1 MKSIIN
7 KIVFSVFVLTVV
19 FAFNAC
25 NNNKHSE
32 GDGHNHGTE
41 EETATDEHGEENV
54 AVLTDEQMKAV
65 GVEIGMIEQKQLS
78 ATLKANGALRVP
90 NSNKANATSMFG
102 GVIKTLKVEI
112 GDNVKK
118 GQVIATISNP
128 QFIQLQEEYLSIDAR
143 IAFAEQELARQR
155 ELNEGNVGAK
165 KNLQSA
171 TTEVNTLRTR
181 KASLSQQ
188 IQMMGI
194 NPASLSNS
202 SLKSSLVVTSP
213 ISGTISD
220 VFAKIGSYV
229 DVSSPIAEI
238 IENTA
243 LHLDLQV
250 YEKDIPLIKIG
261 QKMDFVVTN
270 SPNKTYTAEVYSI
283 GSSFSGGSKTIAVH
297 SRIIGDKTGLIDGM
311 NITGIVSLDDVL
323 SPAVPNEAI
332 VEADGKYYIFLVKEQ
347 AEESHDHNE
356 GEPHEHKEGEPH
368 DHKEGEPH
376 DHKEDEPHDHS
387 SHDHNSENGTRFE
400 RMEVA
405 KGASQLGYTA
415 ITPVNEIPHGTHIVV
430 KGAFF
435 VNAKMDDSGEHAHA
449 H

>member
-1 MKSIIN
+1 MKRIIN
-7 KIVFSVFVLTVV
+7 NIVFSVFVLVV
-19 FAFNAC
+19 IFALNAC
-25 NNNKHSE
+25 TNKHTE

-41 EETATDEHGEENV
+41 AATTTDEHEEEEENV

-65 GVEIGMIEQKQLS
+65 GIEIGSIEQKQLS
-78 ATLKANGALRVP
+78 ATLKANGGLRVP

-102 GVIKTLKVEI
+102 GVIKSLNVEI
-112 GDNVKK
+112 GDFVKK

-128 QFIQLQEEYLSIDAR
+128 QFIQLQEEYLSINSR
-143 IAFAEQELARQR
+143 IEFAEQEVARQR
-155 ELNEGNVGAK
+155 ELNEGNAGAK

-171 TTEVNTLRTR
+171 TSELNTLRTR
-181 KASLSQQ
+181 KASLQQQ

-194 NPASLSNS
+194 NPTSLSNS

-213 ISGTISD
+213 ISGTVSN

-261 QKMDFVVTN
+261 QKIDFVVTN
-270 SPNKTYTAEVYSI
+270 NPNKTYSAEVYSI
-283 GSSFSGGSKTIAVH
+283 GSSFSGESKTIAVH
-297 SRIIGDKTGLIDGM
+297 SRITGDKTGLIDGM
-311 NITGIVSLDDVL
+311 SITGTVSLDNVL
-323 SPAVPNEAI
+323 STAVPNEAI
-332 VEADGKYYIFLVKEQ
+332 VNADGKYYIFLVKEQ
-347 AEESHDHNE
+347 EE
-356 GEPHEHKEGEPH
+356 EPH
-368 DHKEGEPH
+368 DHKEGE
-376 DHKEDEPHDHS
+376 E
-387 SHDHNSENGTRFE
+387 HDHNHDHGSEKGTQFV
-400 RMEVA
+400 RMEIV

-415 ITPVNEIPHGTHIVV
+415 ITPVNEIPHGTHIVI

-435 VNAKMDDSGEHAHA
+435 VNAKMNDTGEHGHA

>member
-1 MKSIIN
+1 MKRIIN
-7 KIVFSVFVLTVV
+7 NIVFSVLVLVAF

-25 NNNKHSE
+25 TNNHKE

-41 EETATDEHGEENV
+41 AETTTDEHEEEEENV

-65 GVEIGMIEQKQLS
+65 GIEIGSIEQKQLS

-90 NSNKANATSMFG
+90 NSNKANATSLFG
-102 GVIKTLKVEI
+102 GVIKSLNVEI
-112 GDNVKK
+112 GDFVRK

-128 QFIQLQEEYLSIDAR
+128 QFIQLQEEYLSINSR
-143 IAFAEQELARQR
+143 IEFAEQELVRQR
-155 ELNEGNVGAK
+155 ELNDGNVGAK

-171 TTEVNTLRTR
+171 TTELNTLRTR
-181 KASLSQQ
+181 KSSLNQQ

-213 ISGTISD
+213 ISGTISN

-261 QKMDFVVTN
+261 QKIDFVVTN
-270 SPNKTYTAEVYSI
+270 NPNKTNSAEVYSI
-283 GSSFSGGSKTIAVH
+283 GSSFSGESKTIAVH
-297 SRIIGDKTGLIDGM
+297 SRITGDKTGLIDGM
-311 NITGIVSLDDVL
+311 SITGMVSLDDVL
-323 SPAVPNEAI
+323 STAVPNDAI
-332 VEADGKYYIFLVKEQ
+332 VNADGKYYIFLVKER
-347 AEESHDHNE
+347 EEE
-356 GEPHEHKEGEPH
+356 AH
-368 DHKEGEPH
+368 DHKEGEA
-376 DHKEDEPHDHS
+376 
-387 SHDHNSENGTRFE
+387 HDHNHGSEKGTQFV
-400 RMEVA
+400 RMEVV
-405 KGASQLGYTA
+405 KGATQLGYTA
-415 ITPVNEIPHGTHIVV
+415 ITPVSEIPHGAHIVV

>member
-1 MKSIIN
+1 MKRITN
-7 KIVFSVFVLTVV
+7 NIVFSVFVLVAI
-19 FAFNAC
+19 FALNAC
-25 NNNKHSE
+25 TNKHSE
-32 GDGHNHGTE
+32 DDGHNHGSEAAT
-41 EETATDEHGEENV
+41 TTDEHEEEEENV

-65 GVEIGMIEQKQLS
+65 GVEIGSIEQKQLS
-78 ATLKANGALRVP
+78 ATLKANGGLRVP

-102 GVIKTLKVEI
+102 GVIKSLNVEI
-112 GDNVKK
+112 GDFVRK

-128 QFIQLQEEYLSIDAR
+128 QFIQLQEEYLSINSR
-143 IAFAEQELARQR
+143 IEFAEQEVVRQR
-155 ELNEGNVGAK
+155 ELNEGNAGAK

-171 TTEVNTLRTR
+171 TSELNTLRTR
-181 KASLSQQ
+181 KSSLNQQ

-213 ISGTISD
+213 ISGTISN

-261 QKMDFVVTN
+261 QKIDFVVTN
-270 SPNKTYTAEVYSI
+270 NPNKTYSAEVYSI
-283 GSSFSGGSKTIAVH
+283 GSSFSGESKTIAVH
-297 SRIIGDKTGLIDGM
+297 SKITGDKTGLIDGM
-311 NITGIVSLDDVL
+311 SITGTVSSDDVL
-323 SPAVPNEAI
+323 STAVPNDAI
-332 VEADGKYYIFLVKEQ
+332 VNADGKYYIFLVKEQ
-347 AEESHDHNE
+347 EE
-356 GEPHEHKEGEPH
+356 
-368 DHKEGEPH
+368 EPH
-376 DHKEDEPHDHS
+376 DHKEDEAHDHG
-387 SHDHNSENGTRFE
+387 SEKGTQFVRV
-400 RMEVA
+400 EVV

-415 ITPVNEIPHGTHIVV
+415 ITPVSEIPQGTHIVV

-435 VNAKMDDSGEHAHA
+435 VNAKMDDTAEHAHG

>member
-1 MKSIIN
+1 MKRIIN
-7 KIVFSVFVLTVV
+7 NIVFSVLVLVAF

-25 NNNKHSE
+25 TNNHKE

-41 EETATDEHGEENV
+41 AETTTDEHEEEEENV

-65 GVEIGMIEQKQLS
+65 GIEIGSIEQKQLS

-90 NSNKANATSMFG
+90 NSSKANATSLFG
-102 GVIKTLKVEI
+102 GVIKSLNVEI
-112 GDNVKK
+112 DDFVRK

-128 QFIQLQEEYLSIDAR
+128 QFIQLQEEYLSINSR
-143 IAFAEQELARQR
+143 IEFAEQEVARQR
-155 ELNEGNVGAK
+155 ELNEGNAGAK

-171 TTEVNTLRTR
+171 TTELNTLRTR
-181 KASLSQQ
+181 KASLQQQ

-202 SLKSSLVVTSP
+202 NLKSSLVVTSP
-213 ISGTISD
+213 ISGTVSN

-261 QKMDFVVTN
+261 QKIDFVVTN
-270 SPNKTYTAEVYSI
+270 NPNKTYSAEVYSI
-283 GSSFSGGSKTIAVH
+283 GSSFSGESKTIAVH
-297 SRIIGDKTGLIDGM
+297 SKITGDKAGLIDGM
-311 NITGIVSLDDVL
+311 SITGMVSLDDVL
-323 SPAVPNEAI
+323 STAVPNDAI
-332 VEADGKYYIFLVKEQ
+332 VNADGKYYIFLVKER
-347 AEESHDHNE
+347 EEE
-356 GEPHEHKEGEPH
+356 AH
-368 DHKEGEPH
+368 DHKEGEA
-376 DHKEDEPHDHS
+376 
-387 SHDHNSENGTRFE
+387 HDHNHGSEKGTQFV
-400 RMEVA
+400 RMEVV
-405 KGASQLGYTA
+405 KGATQLGYTA
-415 ITPVNEIPHGTHIVV
+415 ITPVSEIPHGAHIVV

>member
-1 MKSIIN
+1 MKRIIN
-7 KIVFSVFVLTVV
+7 NIVFSVLVLVAF

-25 NNNKHSE
+25 TNNHKE

-41 EETATDEHGEENV
+41 AETTTDEHEEENV

-65 GVEIGMIEQKQLS
+65 GIEIGMIEQKQLS
-78 ATLKANGALRVP
+78 ATLKANGGLRVP

-102 GVIKTLKVEI
+102 GVIKSLNVEI
-112 GDNVKK
+112 GDFVKK
-118 GQVIATISNP
+118 GQVIGTISNP
-128 QFIQLQEEYLSIDAR
+128 QFIQLQEEYLSINSR
-143 IAFAEQELARQR
+143 IEFAEQEVARQR
-155 ELNEGNVGAK
+155 ELNEGNAGAK

-171 TTEVNTLRTR
+171 TSELNTLRTR
-181 KASLSQQ
+181 KASLQQQ

-194 NPASLSNS
+194 NPASLSNA

-213 ISGTISD
+213 ISGTISN

-261 QKMDFVVTN
+261 QKIDFVVTN
-270 SPNKTYTAEVYSI
+270 NPNKTYSAEVYNI
-283 GSSFSGGSKTIAVH
+283 GSSFIGGSKTIAVH
-297 SRIIGDKTGLIDGM
+297 SKIIGDKTGLIDGM
-311 NITGIVSLDDVL
+311 NITGVVSLDNVL
-323 SPAVPNEAI
+323 SPAVPNDAI
-332 VEADGKYYIFLVKEQ
+332 VNADGKYYIFLVKEQ
-347 AEESHDHNE
+347 EE
-356 GEPHEHKEGEPH
+356 EPH
-368 DHKEGEPH
+368 DHKEGES
-376 DHKEDEPHDHS
+376 HDHS
-387 SHDHNSENGTRFE
+387 HDHGSEQGTRFE
-400 RMEVA
+400 RMEITI
-405 KGASQLGYTA
+405 GASQLGYTA
-415 ITPVNEIPHGTHIVV
+415 ITPVSEIPHGTHIVV

-435 VNAKMDDSGEHAHA
+435 VNAKMNDTGEHGHA

>member
-1 MKSIIN
+1 MKRIIN
-7 KIVFSVFVLTVV
+7 NIVFSVLVLVAF

-25 NNNKHSE
+25 TNNHKE

-41 EETATDEHGEENV
+41 AETTTDEHEEEEENV

-65 GVEIGMIEQKQLS
+65 GIEIGSIEQKQLS

-90 NSNKANATSMFG
+90 NSSKANATSLFG
-102 GVIKTLKVEI
+102 GVIKSLNVEI
-112 GDNVKK
+112 GDFVRK

-128 QFIQLQEEYLSIDAR
+128 QFIQLQEEYLSINSR
-143 IAFAEQELARQR
+143 IEFAEQEVARQR
-155 ELNEGNVGAK
+155 ELNEGNAGAK

-171 TTEVNTLRTR
+171 TTELNTLRTR
-181 KASLSQQ
+181 KASLQQQ

-202 SLKSSLVVTSP
+202 NLKSSLVVTSP
-213 ISGTISD
+213 ISGTVSN

-261 QKMDFVVTN
+261 QKIDFVVTN
-270 SPNKTYTAEVYSI
+270 NPNKTYSAEVYSI
-283 GSSFSGGSKTIAVH
+283 GSSFSGESKTIAVH
-297 SRIIGDKTGLIDGM
+297 SKITGDKAGLIDGM
-311 NITGIVSLDDVL
+311 SITGMVSLDDVL
-323 SPAVPNEAI
+323 STAVPNDAI
-332 VEADGKYYIFLVKEQ
+332 VNADGKYYIFLVKER
-347 AEESHDHNE
+347 EEE
-356 GEPHEHKEGEPH
+356 AH
-368 DHKEGEPH
+368 DHKEGEA
-376 DHKEDEPHDHS
+376 
-387 SHDHNSENGTRFE
+387 HDHNHGSEKGTQFV
-400 RMEVA
+400 RMEVV
-405 KGASQLGYTA
+405 KGATQLSYTA
-415 ITPVNEIPHGTHIVV
+415 ITPVSEIPHGAHIVV

>member
-1 MKSIIN
+1 M
-7 KIVFSVFVLTVV
+7 
-19 FAFNAC
+19 
-25 NNNKHSE
+25 
-32 GDGHNHGTE
+32 
-41 EETATDEHGEENV
+41 
-54 AVLTDEQMKAV
+54 
-65 GVEIGMIEQKQLS
+65 
-78 ATLKANGALRVP
+78 RVP

-102 GVIKTLKVEI
+102 GVIKSLNVEI
-112 GDNVKK
+112 GDFVRK

-128 QFIQLQEEYLSIDAR
+128 QFIQLQEEYLSINSR
-143 IAFAEQELARQR
+143 IEFAEQEVVRQR
-155 ELNEGNVGAK
+155 ELNEGNAGAK

-171 TTEVNTLRTR
+171 TSELNTLRTR
-181 KASLSQQ
+181 KSSLNQQ

-213 ISGTISD
+213 ISGTISN

-261 QKMDFVVTN
+261 QKIDFVVTN
-270 SPNKTYTAEVYSI
+270 NPNKTYSAEVYSI
-283 GSSFSGGSKTIAVH
+283 GSSFSGESKTIAVH
-297 SRIIGDKTGLIDGM
+297 SKITGDKTGLIDGM
-311 NITGIVSLDDVL
+311 SITGTVSSDDVL
-323 SPAVPNEAI
+323 STAVPNDAI
-332 VEADGKYYIFLVKEQ
+332 VNADGKYYIFLVKEQ
-347 AEESHDHNE
+347 EE
-356 GEPHEHKEGEPH
+356 
-368 DHKEGEPH
+368 EPH
-376 DHKEDEPHDHS
+376 DHKEDEAHDHG
-387 SHDHNSENGTRFE
+387 SEKGTQFVRV
-400 RMEVA
+400 EVV

-415 ITPVNEIPHGTHIVV
+415 ITPVSEIPQGTHIVV

-435 VNAKMDDSGEHAHA
+435 VNAKMDDTAEHAHG

>member
-1 MKSIIN
+1 MKRIIN
-7 KIVFSVFVLTVV
+7 NIVFGVLVLVAFV
-19 FAFNAC
+19 AFNAC
-25 NNNKHSE
+25 TNNHKE

-41 EETATDEHGEENV
+41 AETTTDEHEEEEENV
-54 AVLTDEQMKAV
+54 AMLSDEQMKAV
-65 GVEIGMIEQKQLS
+65 GVEIGSIEQKQLS

-90 NSNKANATSMFG
+90 NSNKANATSLFG
-102 GVIKTLKVEI
+102 GVIKSLNVEI
-112 GDNVKK
+112 GDFVKK

-128 QFIQLQEEYLSIDAR
+128 QFIQLQEEYLSINSR
-143 IAFAEQELARQR
+143 IEFAEQELVRQR
-155 ELNEGNVGAK
+155 ELNEGNAGAK

-171 TTEVNTLRTR
+171 TTELNTLRTR
-181 KASLSQQ
+181 KSSLNQQ

-194 NPASLSNS
+194 NPASLSNA

-213 ISGTISD
+213 ISGTISN

-261 QKMDFVVTN
+261 QKIDFVVTN
-270 SPNKTYTAEVYSI
+270 NPNKTYSAEVYSI
-283 GSSFSGGSKTIAVH
+283 GSSFSGESKTIAVH
-297 SRIIGDKTGLIDGM
+297 SRITGDKTGLIDGM
-311 NITGIVSLDDVL
+311 SITGMVSLDDVL
-323 SPAVPNEAI
+323 STAVPNDAI
-332 VEADGKYYIFLVKEQ
+332 VNADGKYYIFLVKEQ
-347 AEESHDHNE
+347 EE
-356 GEPHEHKEGEPH
+356 EPHEHKEGEA
-368 DHKEGEPH
+368 
-376 DHKEDEPHDHS
+376 
-387 SHDHNSENGTRFE
+387 HDHNEEEAHDHGTEKGSRFV
-400 RMEVA
+400 RMEVI

-415 ITPVNEIPHGTHIVV
+415 ITPISEIPHGTHIVV
-430 KGAFF
+430 KSAFF

>member
-1 MKSIIN
+1 MKRIIN
-7 KIVFSVFVLTVV
+7 NIVFGVLVLV
-19 FAFNAC
+19 AIFAFNAC
-25 NNNKHSE
+25 TNNHKE

-41 EETATDEHGEENV
+41 AETTTDEHEEEENV

-65 GVEIGMIEQKQLS
+65 GIEIGSIEQKQLS

-90 NSNKANATSMFG
+90 NSNKANATSLFG
-102 GVIKTLKVEI
+102 GVIKSLNVEI
-112 GDNVKK
+112 GDFVRK

-128 QFIQLQEEYLSIDAR
+128 QFIQLQEEYLSINSR
-143 IAFAEQELARQR
+143 IEFAEQEVARQR
-155 ELNEGNVGAK
+155 ELNEGNAGAK

-171 TTEVNTLRTR
+171 TTELNTLRTR
-181 KASLSQQ
+181 KASLQQQ

-202 SLKSSLVVTSP
+202 NLKSSLVVTSP
-213 ISGTISD
+213 ISGTISN

-261 QKMDFVVTN
+261 QKIDFVVTN
-270 SPNKTYTAEVYSI
+270 NPNKTYSAEVYSI
-283 GSSFSGGSKTIAVH
+283 GSSFSGESKTIAVH
-297 SRIIGDKTGLIDGM
+297 SKITGDKAGLIDGM
-311 NITGIVSLDDVL
+311 SITGMVSLDDVL
-323 SPAVPNEAI
+323 STAVPNDAI
-332 VEADGKYYIFLVKEQ
+332 VNADGKYYIFLVKER
-347 AEESHDHNE
+347 EEE
-356 GEPHEHKEGEPH
+356 AH
-368 DHKEGEPH
+368 DHKEGEA
-376 DHKEDEPHDHS
+376 
-387 SHDHNSENGTRFE
+387 HDHNHGSEKGTQFV
-400 RMEVA
+400 RMEVV
-405 KGASQLGYTA
+405 KGATQLGYTA
-415 ITPVNEIPHGTHIVV
+415 ITPVSEIPHGAHIVV

>member
-1 MKSIIN
+1 MKRIIN
-7 KIVFSVFVLTVV
+7 NIVFSVFVLVAI
-19 FAFNAC
+19 FALNAC
-25 NNNKHSE
+25 TNKHTE

-41 EETATDEHGEENV
+41 AAKTTDEHEEENV

-65 GVEIGMIEQKQLS
+65 GIEIGMIEQKQLS
-78 ATLKANGALRVP
+78 ATLKANGGLRVP

-102 GVIKTLKVEI
+102 GVIKSLNVEI
-112 GDNVKK
+112 DDFVKK

-128 QFIQLQEEYLSIDAR
+128 QFIQLQEEYLSINSR
-143 IAFAEQELARQR
+143 IEFVEQEVARQR
-155 ELNEGNVGAK
+155 ELNEGNAGAK

-171 TTEVNTLRTR
+171 TTELNTLRTR
-181 KASLSQQ
+181 KASLQQQ

-202 SLKSSLVVTSP
+202 NLKSSLVVTSP
-213 ISGTISD
+213 ISGTVSN

-261 QKMDFVVTN
+261 QKIDFVVTN
-270 SPNKTYTAEVYSI
+270 NPNKTYSAEVYSI
-283 GSSFSGGSKTIAVH
+283 GSSFSGESKTIAVH
-297 SRIIGDKTGLIDGM
+297 SRITGDKTGLIDGM
-311 NITGIVSLDDVL
+311 SITGTVSLDNVL
-323 SPAVPNEAI
+323 STAAPNEAI
-332 VEADGKYYIFLVKEQ
+332 VNADGKYYIFLVKEQ
-347 AEESHDHNE
+347 EE
-356 GEPHEHKEGEPH
+356 EPH
-368 DHKEGEPH
+368 DHKEGEA
-376 DHKEDEPHDHS
+376 
-387 SHDHNSENGTRFE
+387 HDHNHDHGSEKGTQFV
-400 RMEVA
+400 RMEIV

-415 ITPVNEIPHGTHIVV
+415 ITPVSEIPHGTHIVV

-435 VNAKMDDSGEHAHA
+435 VNAKMNDTGEHGHA

>member
-1 MKSIIN
+1 MKRIIN
-7 KIVFSVFVLTVV
+7 NIVFSVLVLVAF

-25 NNNKHSE
+25 TNNHKE

-41 EETATDEHGEENV
+41 AETTTDEHEEEEEENV

-65 GVEIGMIEQKQLS
+65 GIEIGSIEQKQLS

-90 NSNKANATSMFG
+90 NSSKANATSLFG
-102 GVIKTLKVEI
+102 GVIKSLNVEI
-112 GDNVKK
+112 GDFVRK

-128 QFIQLQEEYLSIDAR
+128 QFIQLQEEYLSINSR
-143 IAFAEQELARQR
+143 IEFAEQEVARQR
-155 ELNEGNVGAK
+155 ELNEGNAGAK

-171 TTEVNTLRTR
+171 TTELNTLRTR
-181 KASLSQQ
+181 KASLQQQ

-213 ISGTISD
+213 ISGTISN

-261 QKMDFVVTN
+261 QKIDFVVTN
-270 SPNKTYTAEVYSI
+270 NPNKTYSAEVYSI
-283 GSSFSGGSKTIAVH
+283 GSSFSGESKTIAVH
-297 SRIIGDKTGLIDGM
+297 SKITGDKAGLIDGM
-311 NITGIVSLDDVL
+311 SITGMVSLDDVL
-323 SPAVPNEAI
+323 STAVPNDAI
-332 VEADGKYYIFLVKEQ
+332 VNADGKYYIFLVKER
-347 AEESHDHNE
+347 EEE
-356 GEPHEHKEGEPH
+356 AH
-368 DHKEGEPH
+368 DHKEGEA
-376 DHKEDEPHDHS
+376 
-387 SHDHNSENGTRFE
+387 HDHNHGSEKGTQFV
-400 RMEVA
+400 RMEVV
-405 KGASQLGYTA
+405 KGATQLGYTA
-415 ITPVNEIPHGTHIVV
+415 ITPVSEIPHGAHIVV

>member
-1 MKSIIN
+1 MKRIIN
-7 KIVFSVFVLTVV
+7 NIVFSVLVLVAF

-25 NNNKHSE
+25 TNNHKE

-41 EETATDEHGEENV
+41 AETTTDEHEEEEENV

-65 GVEIGMIEQKQLS
+65 GIEIGSIEQKQLS

-90 NSNKANATSMFG
+90 NSNKANATSLFG
-102 GVIKTLKVEI
+102 GVIKSLNVEI
-112 GDNVKK
+112 GDFVRK

-128 QFIQLQEEYLSIDAR
+128 QFIQLQEEYLSINSR
-143 IAFAEQELARQR
+143 IEFAEQEVARQR
-155 ELNEGNVGAK
+155 ELNEGNAGAK

-171 TTEVNTLRTR
+171 TTELNTLRTR
-181 KASLSQQ
+181 KASLQQQ

-202 SLKSSLVVTSP
+202 NLKSSLVVTSP
-213 ISGTISD
+213 ISGTVSN

-261 QKMDFVVTN
+261 QKIDFVVTN
-270 SPNKTYTAEVYSI
+270 NPNKTYSAEVYSI
-283 GSSFSGGSKTIAVH
+283 GSSFSGESKTIAVH
-297 SRIIGDKTGLIDGM
+297 SKITGDKAGLIDGM
-311 NITGIVSLDDVL
+311 SITGMVSLDDVL
-323 SPAVPNEAI
+323 STAVPNDAI
-332 VEADGKYYIFLVKEQ
+332 VNADGKYYIFLVKER
-347 AEESHDHNE
+347 EEE
-356 GEPHEHKEGEPH
+356 AH
-368 DHKEGEPH
+368 DHKEGEA
-376 DHKEDEPHDHS
+376 
-387 SHDHNSENGTRFE
+387 HDHNHGSEKGTQFV
-400 RMEVA
+400 RMEVV
-405 KGASQLGYTA
+405 KGATQLGYTA
-415 ITPVNEIPHGTHIVV
+415 ITPVSEIPHGAHIVV

>member
-1 MKSIIN
+1 MKRIIN
-7 KIVFSVFVLTVV
+7 NIVFSVFVLVAI
-19 FAFNAC
+19 FALNAC
-25 NNNKHSE
+25 TNKHTE

-41 EETATDEHGEENV
+41 AATTTDEHEEEENV

-65 GVEIGMIEQKQLS
+65 GIEIGMIEQKQLS
-78 ATLKANGALRVP
+78 ATLKANGGLRVP

-102 GVIKTLKVEI
+102 GVIKSLNVEI
-112 GDNVKK
+112 GDFVKK
-118 GQVIATISNP
+118 GQVIGTISNP
-128 QFIQLQEEYLSIDAR
+128 QFIQLQEEYLSINSR
-143 IAFAEQELARQR
+143 IEFAEQEVARQR
-155 ELNEGNVGAK
+155 ELNEGNAGAK

-171 TTEVNTLRTR
+171 TSELNTLRTR
-181 KASLSQQ
+181 KASLQQQ

-213 ISGTISD
+213 ISGTISN

-261 QKMDFVVTN
+261 QKIDFVVTN
-270 SPNKTYTAEVYSI
+270 NPNKTYSAEVYSI
-283 GSSFSGGSKTIAVH
+283 GSSFSGESKTIAVH
-297 SRIIGDKTGLIDGM
+297 SKITGDKTGLIDGM
-311 NITGIVSLDDVL
+311 SITGTVSSDDVL
-323 SPAVPNEAI
+323 STAVPNDAI
-332 VEADGKYYIFLVKEQ
+332 VNSDGKYYIFLVKEQ
-347 AEESHDHNE
+347 EE
-356 GEPHEHKEGEPH
+356 
-368 DHKEGEPH
+368 EPH
-376 DHKEDEPHDHS
+376 DHKEDEVHDHG
-387 SHDHNSENGTRFE
+387 SEKGTQFVRV
-400 RMEVA
+400 EVV

-415 ITPVNEIPHGTHIVV
+415 ITPVSEIPHGTHIVV

-435 VNAKMDDSGEHAHA
+435 VNAKMNDTGEDGHGH
-449 H
+449 

>member
-1 MKSIIN
+1 MKRIIN
-7 KIVFSVFVLTVV
+7 NIVFSVFVLVAI
-19 FAFNAC
+19 FALNAC
-25 NNNKHSE
+25 TNKHTE

-41 EETATDEHGEENV
+41 AATTDEHEEENV

-65 GVEIGMIEQKQLS
+65 GVEIGSIEQKQLS
-78 ATLKANGALRVP
+78 KTLKANGALRVP
-90 NSNKANATSMFG
+90 NSNKANATSLFG
-102 GVIKTLKVEI
+102 GVIKSLNVEI
-112 GDNVKK
+112 GDFVRK
-118 GQVIATISNP
+118 GQDIATISNP
-128 QFIQLQEEYLSIDAR
+128 QFIQLQEEYLSINSR
-143 IAFAEQELARQR
+143 IEFAEQELVRQR

-171 TTEVNTLRTR
+171 TTELNTLRTR
-181 KASLSQQ
+181 KASLQQQ

-194 NPASLSNS
+194 NPASLSNA

-261 QKMDFVVTN
+261 QKIDFVVTN
-270 SPNKTYTAEVYSI
+270 NPNKTYSAEVYSI
-283 GSSFSGGSKTIAVH
+283 GSSFSGEGKTIAVH
-297 SRIIGDKTGLIDGM
+297 SRITGDKTGLIDGM
-311 NITGIVSLDDVL
+311 NITGMVSLDDVL
-323 SPAVPNEAI
+323 STAVPNDAI
-332 VEADGKYYIFLVKEQ
+332 VNADGKYYIFLVKEQ
-347 AEESHDHNE
+347 EE
-356 GEPHEHKEGEPH
+356 EPHEHKEGEAH
-368 DHKEGEPH
+368 DHG
-376 DHKEDEPHDHS
+376 
-387 SHDHNSENGTRFE
+387 SEKGTRFV
-400 RMEVA
+400 RVEVV
-405 KGASQLGYTA
+405 KGASELGYTA
-415 ITPVNEIPHGTHIVV
+415 ITPVSEIPHGTHIVV

>member
-1 MKSIIN
+1 MKRIIN
-7 KIVFSVFVLTVV
+7 NIVFGILVLVAF

-25 NNNKHSE
+25 TNNHKE

-41 EETATDEHGEENV
+41 AETTTDEHEEEEENV

-65 GVEIGMIEQKQLS
+65 GIEIGSIEQKQLS

-90 NSNKANATSMFG
+90 NSNKANATSLFG
-102 GVIKTLKVEI
+102 GVIKSLNVEI
-112 GDNVKK
+112 GDFVRK

-128 QFIQLQEEYLSIDAR
+128 QFIQLQEEYLSINSR
-143 IAFAEQELARQR
+143 IEFAEQEVARQR
-155 ELNEGNVGAK
+155 ELNEGNAGAK

-171 TTEVNTLRTR
+171 TTELNTLRTR
-181 KASLSQQ
+181 KASLQQQ

-202 SLKSSLVVTSP
+202 NLKSSLVVTSP
-213 ISGTISD
+213 ISGTVSN

-261 QKMDFVVTN
+261 QKIDFVVTN
-270 SPNKTYTAEVYSI
+270 NPNKTYSAEVYSI
-283 GSSFSGGSKTIAVH
+283 GSSFSGESKTIAVH
-297 SRIIGDKTGLIDGM
+297 SKITGDKAGLIDGM
-311 NITGIVSLDDVL
+311 SITGMVSLDDVL
-323 SPAVPNEAI
+323 STAVPNDAI
-332 VEADGKYYIFLVKEQ
+332 VNADGKYYIFLVKER
-347 AEESHDHNE
+347 EEE
-356 GEPHEHKEGEPH
+356 AH
-368 DHKEGEPH
+368 DHKEGEA
-376 DHKEDEPHDHS
+376 
-387 SHDHNSENGTRFE
+387 HDHNHGSEKGTQFV
-400 RMEVA
+400 RMEVV
-405 KGASQLGYTA
+405 KGATQLGYTA
-415 ITPVNEIPHGTHIVV
+415 ITPVSEIPHGAHIVV

-435 VNAKMDDSGEHAHA
+435 VNAKMDDSGEHAH
-449 H
+449 

>member
-1 MKSIIN
+1 MKRIIN
-7 KIVFSVFVLTVV
+7 NIVFSVLVLVAF

-25 NNNKHSE
+25 TNNHKE

-41 EETATDEHGEENV
+41 AETTTDEHEEEEENV
-54 AVLTDEQMKAV
+54 AVLTDEKMKAV
-65 GVEIGMIEQKQLS
+65 GIEIGSIEQKQLS

-90 NSNKANATSMFG
+90 NSSKANATSLFG
-102 GVIKTLKVEI
+102 GVIKSLNVEI
-112 GDNVKK
+112 GDFVRK

-128 QFIQLQEEYLSIDAR
+128 QFIQLQEEYLSINSR
-143 IAFAEQELARQR
+143 IEFAEQEVARQR
-155 ELNEGNVGAK
+155 ELNEGNAGAK

-171 TTEVNTLRTR
+171 TTELNTLRTR
-181 KASLSQQ
+181 KASLQQQ

-202 SLKSSLVVTSP
+202 NLKSSLVVTSP
-213 ISGTISD
+213 ISGTVSN

-261 QKMDFVVTN
+261 QKIDFVVTN
-270 SPNKTYTAEVYSI
+270 NPNKTYSAEVYSI
-283 GSSFSGGSKTIAVH
+283 GSSFSGESKTIAVH
-297 SRIIGDKTGLIDGM
+297 SKITGDKAGLIDGM
-311 NITGIVSLDDVL
+311 SITGMVSLDDVL
-323 SPAVPNEAI
+323 STAVPNDAI
-332 VEADGKYYIFLVKEQ
+332 VNADGKYYIFLVKER
-347 AEESHDHNE
+347 EEE
-356 GEPHEHKEGEPH
+356 AH
-368 DHKEGEPH
+368 DHKEGEA
-376 DHKEDEPHDHS
+376 
-387 SHDHNSENGTRFE
+387 HDHNHGSEKGTQFV
-400 RMEVA
+400 RMEVV
-405 KGASQLGYTA
+405 KGATQLGYTA
-415 ITPVNEIPHGTHIVV
+415 ITPVSEIPHGAHIVV

>member
-1 MKSIIN
+1 MKRIIN
-7 KIVFSVFVLTVV
+7 NIVFSVFVLVV
-19 FAFNAC
+19 IFALNAC
-25 NNNKHSE
+25 TNKHTE
-32 GDGHNHGTE
+32 GDGHNHGSEAAT
-41 EETATDEHGEENV
+41 TTDEHEEEEENV

-65 GVEIGMIEQKQLS
+65 GIEIGSIEQKQLS
-78 ATLKANGALRVP
+78 ATLKANGGLRVP

-102 GVIKTLKVEI
+102 GVIKSLNVEI
-112 GDNVKK
+112 GDFVKK

-128 QFIQLQEEYLSIDAR
+128 QFIQLQEEYLSINSR
-143 IAFAEQELARQR
+143 IEFAEQEVARQR
-155 ELNEGNVGAK
+155 ELNEGNAGAK

-171 TTEVNTLRTR
+171 TTELNTLRTR
-181 KASLSQQ
+181 KASLQQQ

-213 ISGTISD
+213 ISGTVSN

-261 QKMDFVVTN
+261 QKIDFVVTN
-270 SPNKTYTAEVYSI
+270 NPNKTYSAEVYSI
-283 GSSFSGGSKTIAVH
+283 GSSFSGESKTIAVH
-297 SRIIGDKTGLIDGM
+297 SRITGDKTGLIDGM
-311 NITGIVSLDDVL
+311 SITGTVSLDNVL
-323 SPAVPNEAI
+323 STAVPNEAI
-332 VEADGKYYIFLVKEQ
+332 VNADGKYYIFLVKEQ
-347 AEESHDHNE
+347 EE
-356 GEPHEHKEGEPH
+356 EPH
-368 DHKEGEPH
+368 DHKEGE
-376 DHKEDEPHDHS
+376 E
-387 SHDHNSENGTRFE
+387 HDHNHDHGSEKGTQFV
-400 RMEVA
+400 RMEIV

-415 ITPVNEIPHGTHIVV
+415 ITPVNEIPHGTHIVI

-435 VNAKMDDSGEHAHA
+435 VNAKMNDTGEHGHA

>member
-1 MKSIIN
+1 MKRIIN
-7 KIVFSVFVLTVV
+7 NIVFSVFVLVAI
-19 FAFNAC
+19 FALNAC
-25 NNNKHSE
+25 TNKHTE

-41 EETATDEHGEENV
+41 AATTDEHEEENV

-65 GVEIGMIEQKQLS
+65 GVEIGSIEQKQLS
-78 ATLKANGALRVP
+78 KTLKANGALRVP
-90 NSNKANATSMFG
+90 NSNKANATSLFG
-102 GVIKTLKVEI
+102 GVIKSLNVEI
-112 GDNVKK
+112 GDFVRK

-128 QFIQLQEEYLSIDAR
+128 QFIQLQEEYLSINSR
-143 IAFAEQELARQR
+143 IEFAEQELVRQR

-171 TTEVNTLRTR
+171 TTELNTLRTR
-181 KASLSQQ
+181 KSSLNQQ

-213 ISGTISD
+213 ISGTISN

-261 QKMDFVVTN
+261 QKIDFVVTN
-270 SPNKTYTAEVYSI
+270 NPNKTYSAEVYSI
-283 GSSFSGGSKTIAVH
+283 GSSFSGESKTIAVH
-297 SRIIGDKTGLIDGM
+297 SKITGDKAGLIDGM
-311 NITGIVSLDDVL
+311 SITGMVSLDDVL
-323 SPAVPNEAI
+323 STAVPNEA
-332 VEADGKYYIFLVKEQ
+332 VVNADGKYYIFLVKEQ
-347 AEESHDHNE
+347 EE
-356 GEPHEHKEGEPH
+356 EPHEHKEGEAH
-368 DHKEGEPH
+368 DHG
-376 DHKEDEPHDHS
+376 
-387 SHDHNSENGTRFE
+387 SEKGTRFV
-400 RMEVA
+400 RMEVV
-405 KGASQLGYTA
+405 KGATQLGYTA
-415 ITPVNEIPHGTHIVV
+415 ITPVSEIPHGAHIVV

>member
-1 MKSIIN
+1 MKRIIN
-7 KIVFSVFVLTVV
+7 NIVFSVFVLVV
-19 FAFNAC
+19 IFALNAC
-25 NNNKHSE
+25 TNKHTE

-41 EETATDEHGEENV
+41 AATTTDEHEEEEENV

-65 GVEIGMIEQKQLS
+65 GIEIGSIEQKQLS
-78 ATLKANGALRVP
+78 ATLKANGGLRVP

-102 GVIKTLKVEI
+102 GVIKSLNVEI
-112 GDNVKK
+112 GDFVKK

-128 QFIQLQEEYLSIDAR
+128 QFIQLQEEYLSINSR
-143 IAFAEQELARQR
+143 IEFAEQEVARQR
-155 ELNEGNVGAK
+155 ELNEGNAGAK

-171 TTEVNTLRTR
+171 TSELNTLRTR
-181 KASLSQQ
+181 KASLQQQ

-194 NPASLSNS
+194 NPTSLSNS

-213 ISGTISD
+213 ISGTVSN

-261 QKMDFVVTN
+261 QKIDFVVTN
-270 SPNKTYTAEVYSI
+270 NPNKTYSAEVYSI
-283 GSSFSGGSKTIAVH
+283 GSSFSGESKTIAVH
-297 SRIIGDKTGLIDGM
+297 SRITGDKTGLIDGM
-311 NITGIVSLDDVL
+311 SITGTVSLDNVL
-323 SPAVPNEAI
+323 STAVPNEAI
-332 VEADGKYYIFLVKEQ
+332 VNADGKYYIFLVKEQ
-347 AEESHDHNE
+347 EE
-356 GEPHEHKEGEPH
+356 
-368 DHKEGEPH
+368 EPH
-376 DHKEDEPHDHS
+376 DHKEDEA
-387 SHDHNSENGTRFE
+387 HDHNHDHGSEKGTQFV
-400 RMEVA
+400 RMEIV

-435 VNAKMDDSGEHAHA
+435 VNAKMNDTGEHGHA

>member
-1 MKSIIN
+1 MKRIIN
-7 KIVFSVFVLTVV
+7 NIVFGILVLVAF

-25 NNNKHSE
+25 TNNHKE

-41 EETATDEHGEENV
+41 AETTTDEHEEEEENV

-65 GVEIGMIEQKQLS
+65 GIEIGSIEQKQLS

-90 NSNKANATSMFG
+90 NSNKANATSLFG
-102 GVIKTLKVEI
+102 GVIKSLNVEI
-112 GDNVKK
+112 GDFVRK

-128 QFIQLQEEYLSIDAR
+128 QFIQLQEEYLSINSR
-143 IAFAEQELARQR
+143 IEFAEQEVARQR
-155 ELNEGNVGAK
+155 ELNEGNAGAK

-171 TTEVNTLRTR
+171 TTELNTLRTR
-181 KASLSQQ
+181 KASLQQQ

-202 SLKSSLVVTSP
+202 NLKSSLVVTSP
-213 ISGTISD
+213 ISGTVSN

-261 QKMDFVVTN
+261 QKIDFVVTN
-270 SPNKTYTAEVYSI
+270 NPNKTYSAEVYSI
-283 GSSFSGGSKTIAVH
+283 GSSFSGESKTIAVH
-297 SRIIGDKTGLIDGM
+297 SKITGDKAGLIDGM
-311 NITGIVSLDDVL
+311 SITGMVSLDDVL
-323 SPAVPNEAI
+323 STAVPNDAI
-332 VEADGKYYIFLVKEQ
+332 VNADGKYYIFLVKER
-347 AEESHDHNE
+347 EEE
-356 GEPHEHKEGEPH
+356 AH
-368 DHKEGEPH
+368 DHKEGEA
-376 DHKEDEPHDHS
+376 
-387 SHDHNSENGTRFE
+387 HDHNHGSEKGTQFV
-400 RMEVA
+400 RMEVV
-405 KGASQLGYTA
+405 KGATQLGYTA
-415 ITPVNEIPHGTHIVV
+415 ITPVSEIPHGAHIVV

>member
-1 MKSIIN
+1 MKRIIN
-7 KIVFSVFVLTVV
+7 NIVFSVFVLVAI
-19 FAFNAC
+19 FALNAC
-25 NNNKHSE
+25 TNKHTE
-32 GDGHNHGTE
+32 GDGHNHGSEAAT
-41 EETATDEHGEENV
+41 TTDEHEEEEENV

-65 GVEIGMIEQKQLS
+65 GIEIGSIEQKQLS
-78 ATLKANGALRVP
+78 ATLKANGGLRVP

-102 GVIKTLKVEI
+102 GVIKSLNVEI
-112 GDNVKK
+112 GDFVKK

-128 QFIQLQEEYLSIDAR
+128 QFIQLQEEYLSINSR
-143 IAFAEQELARQR
+143 IEFAEQEVARQR
-155 ELNEGNVGAK
+155 ELNEGNAGAK

-171 TTEVNTLRTR
+171 TSELNTLRTR
-181 KASLSQQ
+181 KASLQQQ

-194 NPASLSNS
+194 NPTSLSNS

-213 ISGTISD
+213 ISGTVSN

-261 QKMDFVVTN
+261 QKIDFVVTN
-270 SPNKTYTAEVYSI
+270 NPNKTYSAEVYSI
-283 GSSFSGGSKTIAVH
+283 GSSFSGESKTIAVH
-297 SRIIGDKTGLIDGM
+297 SRITGDKTGLIDGM
-311 NITGIVSLDDVL
+311 SITGTVSLDNVL
-323 SPAVPNEAI
+323 STAVPNEAI
-332 VEADGKYYIFLVKEQ
+332 VNADGKYYIFLVKEQ
-347 AEESHDHNE
+347 EE
-356 GEPHEHKEGEPH
+356 
-368 DHKEGEPH
+368 EPH
-376 DHKEDEPHDHS
+376 DHKEDEA
-387 SHDHNSENGTRFE
+387 HDHNHDHGSEKGTQFV
-400 RMEVA
+400 RMEIV

-435 VNAKMDDSGEHAHA
+435 VNAKMNDTGEHGHA

>member
-1 MKSIIN
+1 MKRIIN
-7 KIVFSVFVLTVV
+7 NIVFSVLVLVAF

-25 NNNKHSE
+25 TNNHKE

-41 EETATDEHGEENV
+41 AETTTDEHEEENV

-65 GVEIGMIEQKQLS
+65 GIEIGMIEQKQLS
-78 ATLKANGALRVP
+78 ATLKANGGLRVP

-102 GVIKTLKVEI
+102 GVIKSLNVEI
-112 GDNVKK
+112 GDFVKK
-118 GQVIATISNP
+118 GQVIGTISNP
-128 QFIQLQEEYLSIDAR
+128 QFIQLQEEYLSINSR
-143 IAFAEQELARQR
+143 IEFAEQEVARQR
-155 ELNEGNVGAK
+155 ELNEGNAGAK

-171 TTEVNTLRTR
+171 TSELNTLRTR
-181 KASLSQQ
+181 KASLQQQ

-194 NPASLSNS
+194 NPASLSNA

-213 ISGTISD
+213 ISGTISN

-261 QKMDFVVTN
+261 QKIDFVVTN
-270 SPNKTYTAEVYSI
+270 NPNKTYSAEVYSI
-283 GSSFSGGSKTIAVH
+283 GSSFSGESKTIAVH
-297 SRIIGDKTGLIDGM
+297 SRITGDKTGLIDGM
-311 NITGIVSLDDVL
+311 SITGNVSLDDVL
-323 SPAVPNEAI
+323 STAVPNDAI
-332 VEADGKYYIFLVKEQ
+332 VNADGKYYIFLVKEQ
-347 AEESHDHNE
+347 EE
-356 GEPHEHKEGEPH
+356 EPHEHKEGEAH
-368 DHKEGEPH
+368 DHDEEEAH
-376 DHKEDEPHDHS
+376 DHG
-387 SHDHNSENGTRFE
+387 SEKGTRFV
-400 RMEVA
+400 RMEVI

-415 ITPVNEIPHGTHIVV
+415 ITPVSEIPHGTHIVV
-430 KGAFF
+430 KSAFF